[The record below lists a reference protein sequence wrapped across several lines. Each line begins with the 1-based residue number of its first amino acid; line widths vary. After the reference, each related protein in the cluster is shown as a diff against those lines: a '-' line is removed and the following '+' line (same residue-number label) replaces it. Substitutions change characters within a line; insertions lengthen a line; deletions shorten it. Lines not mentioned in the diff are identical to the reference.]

1 MEVLT
6 KTYSRLGF
14 SGLDT
19 AEMVTTMNKVLANYH
34 VFYQKLRN
42 YHWNVKGSDFFDLHE
57 KFEELYTSAVTNIDE
72 VAERIRVFGK
82 TPMSTLAEYL
92 QVSDIKETGTD
103 LTPIEMAGQV
113 LADIETLDGFLVEV
127 AEAANEVGDMATM
140 DLMNSMIR
148 SLEKQHWMLTMW
160 LNNSKN

>member
-72 VAERIRVFGK
+72 IAERIRVFGK

-103 LTPIEMAGQV
+103 LTPIEMTGQV

>member
-34 VFYQKLRN
+34 VFNQKLRN

-103 LTPIEMAGQV
+103 LTPIEMTGQV

>member
-103 LTPIEMAGQV
+103 LTPIEMTGQV

-160 LNNSKN
+160 LNNSKR